1 MGIDDEIEISITVK
15 YIPNGKR
22 WSAEA
27 KWKDGLQTTNKFYR
41 LPVRLISYELLTK
54 YVLDIKQEIENEL
67 QTTR

>member
-22 WSAEA
+22 WKSETL
-27 KWKDGLQTTNKFYR
+27 WKDGKLQTTKFYR
-41 LPVRLISYELLTK
+41 LPVRLINYELLTR
-54 YVLDIKQEIENEL
+54 YILDIKQEIENEL